1 MAPKKLEVWL
11 YGIRVATLSEP
22 RRFRLRLE
30 FTEEALDIFGEGSR
44 VLSLALPISRQ
55 AIQDQRG
62 PLQVSAFIEG
72 LLPEGNLRRHIAA
85 EARVP
90 INDTMMLLEHVG
102 AECAGAVQILAG
114 GRSPGAGQV
123 RELTKQ
129 EVDRLIADLPNY
141 HLPEGTTPQA
151 SLAGIQDKV
160 LLVALSDGGWGW
172 PEAGAASTHIIKP
185 EPLGGAVKFLIQSED
200 WALRVAR
207 GAGINAA
214 ESHLERFEEREAIVV
229 TRYDRSPDGHRLHQE
244 DFCQALGLD
253 PQAKYEST
261 NEATRLGSRL
271 RRVARAAAPRALDPD
286 GFRSALLRAVTF
298 NVVIGNADAHSKNYS
313 VMISR
318 DGSVSLAPIYDTAPV
333 MYLDPAFKGTGHVIN
348 GKTSINNITVD
359 DLTAEAASWGMGERR
374 ARAAVRSCIE
384 ETYSSFEHVE
394 LPPGARAVKANL
406 DQLWIQNSWPTAP
419 LNSDI
424 QTAQW
429 ANPDEMAALQASVV
443 LCDEN
448 EGAAFY
454 KDVAARIGVDEE
466 IVLRKL
472 LPAIAKYF
480 EVNSRGDDGVVVVRQ
495 PTGEGRRLIGTA

>member
-1 MAPKKLEVWL
+1 MARKALDVWL
-11 YGIRVATLSEP
+11 YGVRVATLSEP

-30 FTEEALDIFGEGSR
+30 FTEEVLDTFGEGSR
-44 VLSLALPISRQ
+44 VLSLALPIARQ
-55 AIQDQRG
+55 PIQDQRG
-62 PLQVSAFIEG
+62 SLRVSAFIEG
-72 LLPEGNLRRHIAA
+72 LLPEGNLRQHIAA

-90 INDTMMLLEHVG
+90 INDTMTLLERVG
-102 AECAGAVQILAG
+102 AECAGAVQILPDG
-114 GRSPGAGQV
+114 TTPGAGQV
-123 RELTKQ
+123 RQLTKQ
-129 EVDRLIADLPNY
+129 EVDSLIADLPAY

-160 LLVALSDGGWGW
+160 LLVALPDGSWGW

-185 EPLGGAVKFLIQSED
+185 EPLGSAVKFLIQSED

-207 GAGINAA
+207 GAGISAA
-214 ESHLERFEEREAIVV
+214 ESRLQRFEEREAIVV
-229 TRYDRSPDGHRLHQE
+229 VRYDRSPDGHRLHQE

-261 NEATRLGSRL
+261 SEATRLGSRL

-313 VMISR
+313 VMIGR

-348 GKTSINNITVD
+348 GKTSINNVTVD
-359 DLTAEAASWGMGERR
+359 DLTAEAAIWGMGERR
-374 ARAAVRSCIE
+374 ARAAVRSCME
-384 ETYSSFEHVE
+384 ETYSSIEHVE
-394 LPPGARAVKANL
+394 LPPGTESVKAKL
-406 DQLWIQNSWPTAP
+406 DQLWTRNAWPTASLKP
-419 LNSDI
+419 EIELAD
-424 QTAQW
+424 APM
-429 ANPDEMAALQASVV
+429 PDELAALRASIE

-448 EGAAFY
+448 DGAAFY
-454 KDVAARIGVDEE
+454 QGVAARIGVDEE

-480 EVNSRGDDGVVVVRQ
+480 EVNLRGDDGVVVVRQ
-495 PTGEGRRLIGTA
+495 PTAEARRIIGAA